1 MSSDEHRRIDQS
13 PFPLTLTLT
22 RSTKLVA
29 RRDGESNLNRN
40 HLMGNGF
47 EKSRTRLCCASVFV
61 SHCGTTP
68 RQAAVAS
75 EDEPSPLHFAAPR
88 NEDEPDRK
96 HSRHHGRISLL
107 VRVPIWLSLTPC
119 FSRNDSIKNGERDRP
134 GRSSRRLAGW
144 SSRMNDGPNSYPKS
158 RQKVCGQR
166 PQTAGERHA
175 LPKSTA
181 WQGVNEITVN
191 TAVSDLYSPVQ

>member
-1 MSSDEHRRIDQS
+1 MSSDEHRRIGQS

-96 HSRHHGRISLL
+96 HSRHHAT
-107 VRVPIWLSLTPC
+107 V
-119 FSRNDSIKNGERDRP
+119 RNDQFLNHNDE
-134 GRSSRRLAGW
+134 RSSKSEARMRGGVRLVW
-144 SSRMNDGPNSYPKS
+144 SFDYLSI
-158 RQKVCGQR
+158 
-166 PQTAGERHA
+166 
-175 LPKSTA
+175 L
-181 WQGVNEITVN
+181 
-191 TAVSDLYSPVQ
+191 